1 MKIKKS
7 FFAIMAVL
15 TLFAASASTSISSF
29 TSVEANAA
37 THHKNEKKH
46 KKAKKSSKKHKKTT
60 KKSKK
65 KATKKHSKKKV
76 AKKGKKKA
84 TKKHSKKKVAKKKN
98 NTYKKNTPKKH
109 QGKLSAPKTKRTHVV
124 ASNIQPTI
132 SINDGSESV
141 NVAYSSVQDKSYDN
155 IDLKN
160 VTSVIEGNHDLKLR
174 GISYYKLTGSDKFK
188 TAVTLKLQFQDYDK
202 VDQYV
207 ASSAGTYLVNSNGQ
221 YMYASWGVNHGN
233 FTPTFVTVPSNS
245 TQFVNLTFYSSLDLP
260 LSSFS
265 TFDFVYD
272 VSSVNFGT
280 TINL

>member
-65 KATKKHSKKKV
+65 KATKKSKKKD
-76 AKKGKKKA
+76 
-84 TKKHSKKKVAKKKN
+84 TKKHSKKKVARKKKN
-98 NTYKKNTPKKH
+98 TRKKNTPKKH
-109 QGKLSAPKTKRTHVV
+109 QGKRLAPKTKKTHVV

-160 VTSVIEGNHDLKLR
+160 VTSVVEHDHDLKLR

-188 TAVTLKLQFQDYDK
+188 TAVTLKLQFQDYDNE
-202 VDQYV
+202 DQYV

-221 YMYASWGVNHGN
+221 YMYASWGVNHGD

-245 TQFVNLTFYSSLDLP
+245 SQFVNLTFYSSLDLP

-280 TINL
+280 TINF

>member
-7 FFAIMAVL
+7 FLAILAVL
-15 TLFAASASTSISSF
+15 TLFGASVSTSISSF

-37 THHKNEKKH
+37 THHKNDKKH
-46 KKAKKSSKKHKKTT
+46 KKSKKTSKKHKKST
-60 KKSKK
+60 
-65 KATKKHSKKKV
+65 
-76 AKKGKKKA
+76 KKGKKKA
-84 TKKHSKKKVAKKKN
+84 TKKHKKVTKKHSKKKNTHKK
-98 NTYKKNTPKKH
+98 TTHKKNTTKKTSKKKRGNRPTPK
-109 QGKLSAPKTKRTHVV
+109 PKTPHVTKHV
-124 ASNIQPTI
+124 RVSNNKPTI
-132 SINDGSESV
+132 SINDGSGSV

-160 VTSVIEGNHDLKLR
+160 VTSVVEHDHDLKLR

-188 TAVTLKLQFQDYDK
+188 TAVTLKLQFQDYDNE
-202 VDQYV
+202 DQYV

-221 YMYASWGVNHGN
+221 YMYASWGVNHGD

-245 TQFVNLTFYSSLDLP
+245 SQFVNLTFYSSLDLP

-280 TINL
+280 TINF

>member
-65 KATKKHSKKKV
+65 KATKKSKKKD
-76 AKKGKKKA
+76 
-84 TKKHSKKKVAKKKN
+84 TKKHSKKKVARKKKN
-98 NTYKKNTPKKH
+98 TRKKNTPKKH
-109 QGKLSAPKTKRTHVV
+109 QGKRLAPKTKKTHVV

-141 NVAYSSVQDKSYDN
+141 NVACSSVQDKSYDN

-160 VTSVIEGNHDLKLR
+160 VTSVVEHDHDLKLR

-188 TAVTLKLQFQDYDK
+188 TAVTLKLQFQDYDNE
-202 VDQYV
+202 DQYV

-221 YMYASWGVNHGN
+221 YMYASWGVNHGD

-245 TQFVNLTFYSSLDLP
+245 SQFVNLTFYSSLDLP

-280 TINL
+280 TINF